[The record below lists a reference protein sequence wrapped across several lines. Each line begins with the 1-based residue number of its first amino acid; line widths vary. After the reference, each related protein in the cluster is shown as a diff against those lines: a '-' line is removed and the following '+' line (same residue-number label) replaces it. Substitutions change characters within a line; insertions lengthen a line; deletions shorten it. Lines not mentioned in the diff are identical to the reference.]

1 MSDMFTFDDID
12 NDDEE
17 ERESKESNP
26 VKQLRTALKA
36 AQKQAKESK
45 KELEE
50 LRSFKETYEHEQRVS
65 NSSKVFEKFGLTQK
79 HAELFLKVNPEAEV
93 NDDSVKTFAEE
104 YALPFKAPEGA
115 ETGEAPEPDTAPF
128 VPADVGTT
136 GGAGLVTREQL
147 DAMYKTD
154 PQRAISILK
163 SGRVRWNNDD
173 AS

>member
-12 NDDEE
+12 DDDAE
-17 ERESKESNP
+17 EREEKESNP

-50 LRSFKETYEHEQRVS
+50 LRSFKETYEQEQRVS

-93 NDDSVKTFAEE
+93 SDDAVKVFAEE
-104 YALPFKAPEGA
+104 YSLPLQAPEEPAG
-115 ETGEAPEPDTAPF
+115 GESAQPETAPF

-136 GGAGLVTREQL
+136 GGAGFVNREQL
-147 DAMYKTD
+147 DAMYKKD
-154 PQRAISILK
+154 PKRAISLLK

-173 AS
+173 SN